1 MGCSICKVQDCVFN
15 ISLST
20 PALTRFVSITTD
32 TIFRHVVN
40 ADGCMSF
47 AISQTD
53 LEDFSTSLSS
63 QMLHFSLQPTFFI
76 EPDELHKISSPA
88 IYVKELPR
96 HVAVQSHKNVDG
108 KKVYNLYYGHCLV
121 KATTSLVSAT
131 TDQRWK
137 SSDHKWY
144 IVSTV

>member
-1 MGCSICKVQDCVFN
+1 MQDRVFN

-20 PALTRFVSITTD
+20 PALTRFVSAAAD
-32 TIFRHVVN
+32 TIFRHVVD

-47 AISQTD
+47 PISQID

-63 QMLHFSLQPTFFI
+63 QMLHFSLQPTLFI
-76 EPDELHKISSPA
+76 EPDELHENSGPA
-88 IYVKELPR
+88 IYAKELPR
-96 HVAVQSHKNVDG
+96 HVAVRSHKNVDG
-108 KKVYNLYYGHCLV
+108 KKVYDLYYGRCLV
-121 KATTSLVSAT
+121 KATTWLVSAT